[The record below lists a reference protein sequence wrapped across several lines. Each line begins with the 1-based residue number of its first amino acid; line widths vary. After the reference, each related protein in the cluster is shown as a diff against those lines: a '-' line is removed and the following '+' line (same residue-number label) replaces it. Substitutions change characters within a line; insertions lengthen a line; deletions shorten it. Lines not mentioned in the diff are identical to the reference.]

1 MRPIRTITA
10 RLSGVF
16 LSLLLPVIL
25 GLFSIASL
33 RHFNGISSQV
43 QERWLPSTRAL
54 GDLNNFTSDFRAAEA
69 ATLLAVDANELAAR
83 VQEMADLD
91 RVVSKAQR
99 DDSQISHDATE
110 QALYA
115 RFSADWLEYRDIVR
129 RVQTLSQTGGRAAT
143 VASYNTTSKQAYA
156 AASDTLKPAHR
167 PQRCQRRGGNRT
179 GASGVPAGA
188 MADHPH
194 HAAVSSLLSSS
205 PRYGSR
211 FSTDDSLR

>member
-1 MRPIRTITA
+1 MIASRFHGMDALKGSAAEDLHYGLSTGYGWISEYRSRRFQKAFSRKIRMRPIRTITA

-16 LSLLLPVIL
+16 LSLLLLVILL

-69 ATLLAVDANELAAR
+69 ATLLAVDSNELATR

-99 DDSQISHDATE
+99 DYSQTSHDATE

-115 RFSADWLEYRDIVR
+115 RLQLEIAPLARIELHIEP
-129 RVQTLSQTGGRAAT
+129 QTLLM
-143 VASYNTTSKQAYA
+143 VADAKLLSSLQQPVF
-156 AASDTLKPAHR
+156 L
-167 PQRCQRRGGNRT
+167 
-179 GASGVPAGA
+179 
-188 MADHPH
+188 
-194 HAAVSSLLSSS
+194 VSSL
-205 PRYGSR
+205 R
-211 FSTDDSLR
+211 FEVFNG

>member
-16 LSLLLPVIL
+16 LSLLLPVILL

-99 DDSQISHDATE
+99 DYSQTSHDATE

-115 RFSADWLEYRDIVR
+115 RLQLEIAPLALIELHIEP
-129 RVQTLSQTGGRAAT
+129 QTLLM
-143 VASYNTTSKQAYA
+143 VADAKLLSSLQQPVF
-156 AASDTLKPAHR
+156 L
-167 PQRCQRRGGNRT
+167 
-179 GASGVPAGA
+179 
-188 MADHPH
+188 
-194 HAAVSSLLSSS
+194 VSSL
-205 PRYGSR
+205 R
-211 FSTDDSLR
+211 FEVFNG

>member
-25 GLFSIASL
+25 LGLFSIASL
-33 RHFNGISSQV
+33 RYFNGISSQV

-143 VASYNTTSKQAYA
+143 VALYNTTSKQAYA
-156 AASDTLKPAHR
+156 AASDTLNLLTDRNVVSAGEATVQAQVPY
-167 PQRCQRRGGNRT
+167 RRALWLIT
-179 GASGVPAGA
+179 LT
-188 MADHPH
+188 M
-194 HAAVSSLLSSS
+194 LLSAACF
-205 PRYGSR
+205 PCLPVTVRGFQR
-211 FSTDDSLR
+211 MTP